1 MQKSIDGL
9 KIAKEL
15 QTQLTKDLPID
26 ELEKFEEKYKD
37 ALKNIFSG
45 YISGETARKLAKIQ
59 KNIGLI
65 YKYKSYTIKASN
77 PLGYSIFFHNQKE
90 GFSFQQHTSHKTE
103 VFHILDV
110 LPGGYVFIC
119 NYDDWKKIYNEKSF
133 SEWLS
138 GKPNVQYDQFKYE
151 PKAGDVIALNQLGIV
166 HTVVGC
172 TLEEFAAAST
182 DMVDR
187 LHDQNKDKT
196 IPEKFLRSYS
206 ENKMQSIS
214 SPAKSRVIEVIS
226 NRHNVK
232 EIKPIKINGGLK
244 IELAKMDFIANRY
257 VIEKNGRTDF
267 QNSDKYAISL
277 AVTGGKGIV
286 FIGDQNENLQD
297 IPGISLQLGNNILI
311 PPNISYSFMNNGDG
325 ELNISEHKILPEIGL
340 V

>member
-1 MQKSIDGL
+1 MQKSIKGL
-9 KIAKEL
+9 EIVTEL
-15 QTQLTKDLPID
+15 QEQLTKDLPID
-26 ELEKFEEKYKD
+26 KLEKYEKKYKD
-37 ALKNIFSG
+37 TLKNIFSQ
-45 YISGETARKLAKIQ
+45 YVSGETARKLAEIQ

-65 YKYKSYTIKASN
+65 FKYKSYTIKASN
-77 PLGYSIFFHNQKE
+77 PLGYSIFFHNQRE

-103 VFHILDV
+103 VFHILEV

-119 NYDDWKKIYNEKSF
+119 SYDDWKKIYDEKSF

-138 GKPNVQYDQFKYE
+138 GKSDAQYDQFKYE

-187 LHDQNKDKT
+187 LYDQNKYKKIPDK
-196 IPEKFLRSYS
+196 FVRSYS

-214 SPAKSRVIEVIS
+214 SPANSRIIEIIS
-226 NRHNVK
+226 NEHNVK
-232 EIKPIKINGGLK
+232 EIEPIKISGGLK

-267 QNSDKYAISL
+267 QGSDKYAISL
-277 AVTGGKGIV
+277 TVTGGKGIV
-286 FIGDQNENLQD
+286 FIGDQNENLQN
-297 IPGISLQLGNNILI
+297 IPGIPLRLGDNIII
-311 PPNISYSFMNNGDG
+311 PPKMCYSFMNSG
-325 ELNISEHKILPEIGL
+325 ETNFNISEHKILPEIGL
-340 V
+340 I